1 MPVTAAYKDSIS
13 DRSNRKS
20 WIDSLKG
27 VALLGVLV
35 LHTGGENLPGFLGD
49 LGREGA
55 RGVQLFLILSVY
67 LTCKSLAKTNLN
79 RSGRADWL
87 IGRFFRIAPLYY
99 LAILLSMLGRRG
111 GYALWLGS
119 EKTVSVLNV
128 LSHIFFMNGLNP
140 YYIDSIVGVEWY
152 IADLVLFYVF
162 AVFFFKWINTF
173 EKAVAWL
180 VLSTILSYI
189 VSGAAYLITFG
200 SDDNIWIAYVSTFSL
215 VAELPVIFLGVVLYH
230 FLEFLKTRTVPDKR
244 LLSYALG
251 FFSIYVCFV
260 LATSNVSLNGA
271 ANTGISNLFL
281 FGCAFFVLIISQYL
295 MPWKILDNIVLRKL
309 GEHSYGI
316 YLFHLLFIDLYN
328 EIMETYGISFPP
340 AAAWG
345 IRLVIILLVSYPFAV
360 LTDRYI
366 GKPMLSVGKSI
377 LSRRQ
382 LRRGVTN

>member
-1 MPVTAAYKDSIS
+1 MPVAAANKDSIS

-27 VALLGVLV
+27 AALLGVLV
-35 LHTGGENLPGFLGD
+35 LHTGGESLPGFLGD

-55 RGVQLFLILSVY
+55 RGVQLFLVLSVY
-67 LTCKSLAKTNLN
+67 LTCKSLAKTNVN
-79 RSGRADWL
+79 RGGRADWL

-99 LAILLSMLGRRG
+99 LAILLSLLERRG

-251 FFSIYVCFV
+251 FFRF
-260 LATSNVSLNGA
+260 T
-271 ANTGISNLFL
+271 
-281 FGCAFFVLIISQYL
+281 CA
-295 MPWKILDNIVLRKL
+295 
-309 GEHSYGI
+309 
-316 YLFHLLFIDLYN
+316 LYWLPP
-328 EIMETYGISFPP
+328 TYH
-340 AAAWG
+340 
-345 IRLVIILLVSYPFAV
+345 
-360 LTDRYI
+360 
-366 GKPMLSVGKSI
+366 
-377 LSRRQ
+377 
-382 LRRGVTN
+382 